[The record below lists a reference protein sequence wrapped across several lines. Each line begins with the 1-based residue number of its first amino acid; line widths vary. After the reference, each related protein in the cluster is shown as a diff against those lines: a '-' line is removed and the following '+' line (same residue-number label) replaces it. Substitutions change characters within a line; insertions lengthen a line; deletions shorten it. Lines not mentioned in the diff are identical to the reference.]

1 LAISAVSEK
10 DLNQVYSRSEG
21 FNLLKQ
27 SKTWAKPS
35 GEKEEI
41 ARFG

>member
-27 SKTWAKPS
+27 SKNMAKPS
-35 GEKEEI
+35 GENKEI